1 MYVRKKQSTINL
13 NIHMCMCVCLCE
25 KRRNNLLACFRFVL
39 FAFLSFCNI
48 FRRSVFCC
56 CCLAVCPRR
65 FSFLFP
71 FLECCDS
78 YNTVWKRERMWQH
91 FIAALLFCIARTTH
105 YAYTYKRAG
114 THTIIR
120 RHTYT
125 HRHTHTIVALL
136 FYLPC
141 RDLND
146 FVIRAFII
154 F

>member
-1 MYVRKKQSTINL
+1 MYV
-13 NIHMCMCVCLCE
+13 CVCV
-25 KRRNNLLACFRFVL
+25 RNAEIICLLAIV
-39 FAFLSFCNI
+39 SFCLL
-48 FRRSVFCC
+48 FFHFATFFGVRYFVV
-56 CCLAVCPRR
+56 AVWLCPRR

-125 HRHTHTIVALL
+125 QTHTHIQLSHSY
-136 FYLPC
+136 FIC
-141 RDLND
+141 RA
-146 FVIRAFII
+146 VI
-154 F
+154 